1 MKKTKEP
8 ARLCSAREAADHFRC
23 TTKTLHAWRRKGL
36 IPAFQLPSG
45 HYLFDLRKVEAALN
59 GDATGRES

>member
-1 MKKTKEP
+1 
-8 ARLCSAREAADHFRC
+8 
-23 TTKTLHAWRRKGL
+23 L